1 MKNQLI
7 NTITE
12 TVNEQYKK
20 KYKDF
25 DAAYILG
32 KAGEK
37 AATNVQG

>member
-7 NTITE
+7 N
-12 TVNEQYKK
+12 
-20 KYKDF
+20 KDF